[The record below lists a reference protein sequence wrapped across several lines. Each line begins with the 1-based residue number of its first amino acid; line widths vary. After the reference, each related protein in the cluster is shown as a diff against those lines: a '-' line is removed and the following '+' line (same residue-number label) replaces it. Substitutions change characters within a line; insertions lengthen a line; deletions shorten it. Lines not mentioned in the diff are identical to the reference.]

1 MEAQNAPTPTG
12 QLALPTWAKS
22 SFFVLIL
29 HSAIWGIFRYLRK
42 NPPPVREKPSAD
54 TKIMVSASSHIY
66 WSNKKDLNGNR
77 RRNSE
82 NDGFE
87 NALADVRWNTLGGDF
102 SPKRQKSFVLRTQIR
117 FLIQIFF
124 IGPEIHYTLRIYMI
138 SRHCSSLLVLT
149 RHFSSFSAFLVVRKK
164 RGKFLKMSSK
174 DEQWRVMTSNHII
187 S

>member
-1 MEAQNAPTPTG
+1 MWNFSIFAQKPSAGPTGNLPPTP
-12 QLALPTWAKS
+12 KS
-22 SFFVLIL
+22 SFQQVQTYIDPTKKIWTEIVVATLRTTVLKMPSLMFGEIRWV
-29 HSAIWGIFRYLRK
+29 AIF
-42 NPPPVREKPSAD
+42 
-54 TKIMVSASSHIY
+54 HQ
-66 WSNKKDLNGNR
+66 
-77 RRNSE
+77 
-82 NDGFE
+82 
-87 NALADVRWNTLGGDF
+87 
-102 SPKRQKSFVLRTQIR
+102 KRQKSFVLRTQTR

-124 IGPEIHYTLRIYMI
+124 IGPEIHYILRISKI